1 MSRAT
6 EQQLGELHGL
16 VATTFAAEIE
26 GYRKRGE
33 PIPPSLLAAAL
44 KFLKDNGIDAP
55 ARSNKAVDQLA
66 TELEELD
73 FDDPNVVA
81 LRPRG

>member
-16 VATTFAAEIE
+16 VASTFADEIRRYVRE
-26 GYRKRGE
+26 KQA
-33 PIPPSLLAAAL
+33 IPPSLLAAAL

-55 ARSNKAVDQLA
+55 ARDNDAVDKLA
-66 TELEELD
+66 SEIEDLD
-73 FDDPNVVA
+73 FDDPTVVA
-81 LRPRG
+81 FRPRG